1 MRATLLLCD
10 HAVVAEGKLYISGAG
25 WSVTGPDPA
34 PSAIA
39 LKLDVPWDLT
49 NQPIEIRLRL
59 VTEDGAP
66 VLQAGP
72 AGPSPIEV
80 VARLEVGRPVG
91 VPAGSPISPRCR
103 SPPEAATPGC
113 SRSTASTRRTG
124 TSPSRPDRRPR
135 RPAVRPR
142 CLSSGSGAVTVRA
155 Q

>member
-34 PSAIA
+34 SSAIA

-91 VPAGSPISPRCR
+91 VPAGSPIDAPLAVNLPALPLAPGSRY
-103 SPPEAATPGC
+103 SWVLEIDGEHEADWHLAF
-113 SRSTASTRRTG
+113 STR
-124 TSPSRPDRRPR
+124 
-135 RPAVRPR
+135 PAPAPP
-142 CLSSGSGAVTVRA
+142 GSATA
-155 Q
+155 LPQ